1 MITCLIGGLF
11 ALHRTNTR
19 AAEIATDYMEDMQA
33 LTYTTTVNGEEVTLS
48 YRLYVPHDYDAS
60 KAYPLF
66 TMLHGHGGQ
75 GNDNETQLNV
85 FKPLLS
91 RLTTVEQLERDPA
104 IIVVPQSAPTTSGW
118 RSTTGRDTI
127 RWRRLTFLPTC
138 RRSPI

>member
-1 MITCLIGGLF
+1 MIRETKPTGSRIRILAIAFILMITCLIGGLF

-48 YRLYVPHDYDAS
+48 YRLYVPHGYDAS

-75 GNDNETQLNV
+75 GNDNET
-85 FKPLLS
+85 
-91 RLTTVEQLERDPA
+91 
-104 IIVVPQSAPTTSGW
+104 
-118 RSTTGRDTI
+118 
-127 RWRRLTFLPTC
+127 
-138 RRSPI
+138 